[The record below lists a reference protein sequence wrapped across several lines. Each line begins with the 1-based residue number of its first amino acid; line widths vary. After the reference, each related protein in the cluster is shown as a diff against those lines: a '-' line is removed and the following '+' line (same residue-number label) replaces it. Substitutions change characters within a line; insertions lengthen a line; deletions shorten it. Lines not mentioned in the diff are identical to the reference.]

1 MKTRKSRKNIAF
13 AIIALALIVSAAVA
27 AILPGM
33 PVSSAESAVLF
44 RVPEG
49 SSVLEIADS
58 LEGARLIRSALYARL
73 YVRFSRDTLKAG
85 YYRVSPSMSTW
96 AIVQR
101 IAEGKQDSVRVTI
114 PEGLTI
120 SKVAEHLERAGVL
133 SARDFIAAAEKPNV
147 LASRG
152 IASKTAEGFL
162 FPDTYFFPVGV
173 DANAAVAMMVDN
185 FFAKI
190 KDVPNAP
197 KSGSELYAKVI
208 LASIVEREYR
218 AADEA
223 PIIASVFENRIKIG
237 MGLQSCATI
246 EYIITEIQKKPHPAR
261 LMDVDL
267 EIESDYNT
275 YKWAGLPPGPIS
287 NPGLVAL
294 NAAINPENT
303 KYLYFRLTDPEA
315 GRHSFTHSLDEHV
328 RAGRQLV
335 LKKAAGN

>member
-1 MKTRKSRKNIAF
+1 MNTHKSRKNAAF
-13 AIIALALIVSAAVA
+13 AIIALALILSVAVA
-27 AILPGM
+27 AILPGL
-33 PVSSAESAVLF
+33 PVSAAGSPVLF
-44 RVPEG
+44 RVSEG
-49 SSVLEIADS
+49 ASVLEIADS
-58 LEGARLIRSALYARL
+58 LEHASLIRSALYARL

-85 YYRVSPSMSTW
+85 YYRVSPAMSTW
-96 AIVQR
+96 AIVR
-101 IAEGKQDSVRVTI
+101 LIAEGKQDSVRVTI

-133 SARDFIAAAEKPNV
+133 SAWDFVAAAEKPDV

-152 IASKTAEGFL
+152 IAAKTAEGFL

-173 DANAAVAMMVDN
+173 DANSAVAMMVDN

-197 KSGSELYAKVI
+197 ASGSELYAKVI

-246 EYIITEIQKKPHPAR
+246 EYIITEIQKKPHPSR

>member
-1 MKTRKSRKNIAF
+1 MNTRKSRKSAAF
-13 AIIALALIVSAAVA
+13 AIIALALILSAAVA
-27 AILPGM
+27 AVLPGL
-33 PVSSAESAVLF
+33 PVSAAGSPVLF
-44 RVPEG
+44 RVSEG
-49 SSVLEIADS
+49 ASVLEIADS
-58 LEGARLIRSALYARL
+58 LESASLIRSALYARL
-73 YVRFSRDTLKAG
+73 YVRLARDTLKAG
-85 YYRVSPSMSTW
+85 YYRVSPAMSTW
-96 AIVQR
+96 AIVR
-101 IAEGKQDSVRVTI
+101 LIAEGKQDSVRVTI

-133 SARDFIAAAEKPNV
+133 SARDFVAAAEKPDV

-152 IASKTAEGFL
+152 IAAKTAEGFL

-173 DANAAVAMMVDN
+173 DAKAAVAMMVDN

-190 KDVPNAP
+190 KDVPNVP
-197 KSGSELYAKVI
+197 SSGSELYAKVI

-246 EYIITEIQKKPHPAR
+246 EYIITEIQKKPHPSR